1 MEQGDLVRF
10 GCRYLEDKSK
20 VWDHNS
26 WDDISWDKD
35 QMENAENVLRQ
46 HSEHLSNNDSNNIS
60 YLDTQQQW
68 NKFYSKNDRNFFKD
82 RNWFEVEFHDL
93 FFSDLDSEPLHIL
106 ELGCGAGN
114 SMFPILEGT
123 KFTRP
128 NLFITGVD
136 FSEKAIHLVHTDPRY
151 DTNRC
156 NAFVFDIG
164 HPTNT
169 LPLPQN
175 SVDIVLLV
183 FVMSALTPKA
193 MIHVMEKISNVL
205 KPGGYV
211 FFRDYGRYDL
221 AQLRFKPS
229 NCINH
234 GQYIRGDGTLTFF
247 FTLEQVKYLFSEEY
261 YEKIELGYDKRL
273 LVNRKR
279 QLQMYRVW
287 IQGKFRKNSPTNHKA

>member
-1 MEQGDLVRF
+1 MRF

-20 VWDHNS
+20 VWNHNS
-26 WDDISWDKD
+26 WDNVLWDTN
-35 QMENAENVLRQ
+35 QVENAENVIKQ
-46 HSEHLSNNDSNNIS
+46 HSEYVSNNHSINVS

-82 RNWFEVEFHDL
+82 RNWFEVEFNDL
-93 FFSDLDSEPLHIL
+93 FFSDLNSEPLHIL

-114 SMFPILEGT
+114 SIFPILEGT

-136 FSEKAIHLVHTDPRY
+136 FSEKAINLVHTDPRY
-151 DTNRC
+151 DANRC
-156 NAFVFDIG
+156 NAFVFDIA
-164 HPTNT
+164 HPIDV
-169 LPLPQN
+169 LPLPHN
-175 SVDIVLLV
+175 SVDIVLLI

-234 GQYIRGDGTLTFF
+234 DQYIRGDGTLTFF
-247 FTLEQVKYLFSEEY
+247 FTLEQVRHLFSEEY
-261 YEKIELGYDKRL
+261 YEKIELEYDKRL

-287 IQGKFRKNSPTNHKA
+287 IQAKFRKNLPINHKA